1 MNAKETMTALYD
13 IADAYAQR
21 FAAEAVKLPPE
32 AKIEKKALL
41 IQRNIAGNCAGF
53 PRMEYAGH
61 IFDTRERMIFLQN
74 HYYKDCR
81 EQFEQLTGDSREVFL
96 VWAHAMTMVRRCFYD
111 KHLADLEAAE
121 AEGDV
126 ESAFENRLICGV
138 VSQILDDWR
147 GWWKEYGVLDCGV

>member
-21 FAAEAVKLPPE
+21 FAAEAAKLPPE

-61 IFDTRERMIFLQN
+61 ILDTRERMVFAQN

-81 EQFEQLTGDSREVFL
+81 EQFEVLTGDAREMFL

-111 KHLADLEAAE
+111 KHMADLAAAE
-121 AEGDV
+121 EANDV
-126 ESAFENRLICGV
+126 EAVFENRLICGV
-138 VSQILDDWR
+138 VGQILDDWR
-147 GWWKEYGVLDCGV
+147 AWWKAHGMFDCEV